1 MHIINGI
8 NSGIQSFERIL
19 GTGPIQRADTSA
31 DVTLEE
37 VLAAVTENGFA
48 LRDYPR
54 FWQHRNVVLAAVGQ
68 TGSALR
74 SASDLFKDDENLV
87 LTAVTQ
93 NGQALRFASEK
104 LKGNKDIVIAACRQS
119 GICLHYASKEI
130 RSTKEVVKVAVCQ
143 SGEALRYASE
153 DLRGDRDLVLLA
165 VNQNGYAL
173 QYACE
178 EHRGDKE
185 IVIRALNNKGCLAHA
200 SDALRNDLEVVG
212 LAMKKC
218 RYAYTYALCDVS
230 LQKERAALENKERQL
245 GGTSASLHGSSKEQK
260 QEIGVSPTSLPIK
273 ASSVTE
279 QDPIVVTNPVPS
291 IDPVQER
298 TWLQKA
304 SAVAV
309 VGLGLFTA
317 YKILAKKRS

>member
-8 NSGIQSFERIL
+8 NSGIQSFERLL
-19 GTGPIQRADTSA
+19 GTGPMQPPDTSA

-54 FWQHRNVVLAAVGQ
+54 FWKDRNVVLAAVAQ
-68 TGSALR
+68 SGSALR
-74 SASDLFKDDENLV
+74 CASDLLKDDENLV
-87 LTAVTQ
+87 LAAVTQ

-104 LKGNKDIVIAACRQS
+104 LKGNKDIVIAACSQS
-119 GICLHYASKEI
+119 GICLQYASKEI

-143 SGEALRYASE
+143 SGEALAYASQ

-173 QYACE
+173 EHASEQ
-178 EHRGDKE
+178 HRGDKE
-185 IVIRALNNKGCLAHA
+185 IVITALNKQGCLGHA
-200 SDALRNDLEVVG
+200 SEALRKDPEVVQF
-212 LAMKKC
+212 AMKQSQ
-218 RYAYTYALCDVS
+218 YAYTYALCDVF
-230 LQKERAALENKERQL
+230 LHKGRAALENKERQL
-245 GGTSASLHGSSKEQK
+245 GGTRASLNGSSKEEK

-273 ASSVTE
+273 ASSVME
-279 QDPIVVTNPVPS
+279 QDPIVGNNLSFST
-291 IDPVQER
+291 DPLKER
-298 TWLQKA
+298 SWLQKA

-317 YKILAKKRS
+317 YKILASKRS